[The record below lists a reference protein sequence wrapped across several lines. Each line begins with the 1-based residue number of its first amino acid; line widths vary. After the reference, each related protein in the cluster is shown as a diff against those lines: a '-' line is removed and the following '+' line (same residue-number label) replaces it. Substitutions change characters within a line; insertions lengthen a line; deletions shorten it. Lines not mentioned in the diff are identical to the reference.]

1 MEARRATLGR
11 WKLEDAKDQFS
22 RLVRKA
28 MAGEPQRVTR
38 HGRDAVVVISAEEY
52 DRITRPTVGLIEFL
66 ERSPL
71 ADVELDLSRARDAG
85 RDVDL

>member
-1 MEARRATLGR
+1 MPK

-22 RLVRKA
+22 RLVRRA

-38 HGRDAVVVISAEEY
+38 RGRDAVVVISAEEY
-52 DRITRPTVGLIEFL
+52 DRLTRPAVGIVEFL
-66 ERSPL
+66 AGSPL
-71 ADVELDLSRARDAG
+71 ADVDLDLSRAPDTG

>member
-1 MEARRATLGR
+1 
-11 WKLEDAKDQFS
+11 
-22 RLVRKA
+22 

-38 HGRDAVVVISAEEY
+38 HGRDAVVVISADEY
-52 DRITRPTVGLIEFL
+52 DRLTTPTVGLVEFL

-71 ADVELDLSRARDAG
+71 ADVELDLSRPIDPS

>member
-1 MEARRATLGR
+1 MPK

-22 RLVRKA
+22 RLVRRA

-52 DRITRPTVGLIEFL
+52 DRLTRPPVGIVAFL
-66 ERSPL
+66 VGSPL
-71 ADVELDLSRARDAG
+71 ADVGLDLSRAPDTG
-85 RDVDL
+85 RDIDL